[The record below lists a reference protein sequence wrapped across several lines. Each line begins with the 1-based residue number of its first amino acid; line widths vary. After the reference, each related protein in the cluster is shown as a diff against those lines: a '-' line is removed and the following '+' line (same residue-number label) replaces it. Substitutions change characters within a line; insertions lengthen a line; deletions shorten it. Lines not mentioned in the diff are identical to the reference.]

1 MAKAKK
7 KGPESVPPSP
17 AAETPAAGKAKSAG
31 AGGSKP
37 AAGTDLLSQCVML
50 CQAQRWREAALL
62 CRRVQNRA
70 ASDGND
76 DLVQSLAGAR
86 TKIDFSLRRQ
96 MTAAAVNAVRQLLAK
111 EFLLDVGE

>member
-7 KGPESVPPSP
+7 KGPET
-17 AAETPAAGKAKSAG
+17 TPASPPAPPPGTGKTKSAG
-31 AGGSKP
+31 AGGAKP
-37 AAGTDLLSQCVML
+37 PVGTDLLSQCVML
-50 CQAQRWREAALL
+50 CQTQRWREAALL

-70 ASDGND
+70 ASDGNE

-96 MTAAAVNAVRQLLAK
+96 MTAAAVIAVRQLLAK

>member
-7 KGPESVPPSP
+7 KGPEKAPPSP
-17 AAETPAAGKAKSAG
+17 AVDAPATGKTKTAGTGG
-31 AGGSKP
+31 AKP

-50 CQAQRWREAALL
+50 CQTQRWREAALL

-96 MTAAAVNAVRQLLAK
+96 MTAAAVHAVRQLLAK